1 MNVIPCSQNRF
12 PLFDDLLENH
22 AVHAA
27 RNSAGSHD
35 TQVVD
40 ALTHRDG
47 RRAIVQHVNVWWT
60 VVVAE
65 DDDPISSTPKQR
77 RHDNPSVGFY
87 PANLSRALIDFHVK
101 EAAGKS
107 DGRMT
112 RPVRLPNDQH

>member
-27 RNSAGSHD
+27 GYSVCSND
-35 TQVVD
+35 TQVID

-47 RRAIVQHVNVWWT
+47 RRAIVQHVNVRRT

-65 DDDPISSTPKQR
+65 DDDPIPSTPKQT
-77 RHDNPSVGFY
+77 S
-87 PANLSRALIDFHVK
+87 A
-101 EAAGKS
+101 
-107 DGRMT
+107 
-112 RPVRLPNDQH
+112 